1 MNMETNS
8 LSLESHHG
16 HVKYMLNL
24 IVFILILHEEET
36 EQVKKQLS
44 EITCSGSFSHIS
56 ELGFLFPQT
65 AEPHVPLLP

>member
-1 MNMETNS
+1 MNMQTNI
-8 LSLESHHG
+8 LSLDSYHS

-24 IVFILILHEEET
+24 VVFILILHEEET
-36 EQVKKQLS
+36 EQAKKKLS
-44 EITCSGSFSHIS
+44 EIICSGSFSHIS